1 MPQRISSVFDI
12 PQHSRDDHDSESDP
26 EQNEEAS
33 EISII
38 TSWIEVRHSGG
49 VLDCRKHP
57 VLLLRS
63 DLLAS
68 RRNGLG

>member
-1 MPQRISSVFDI
+1 MPQRISCVLDI
-12 PQHSRDDHDSESDP
+12 PQHSRDDHDSKSNP

-33 EISII
+33 EVSIF
-38 TSWIEVRHSGG
+38 TSRIEVGHSGS
-49 VLDCRKHP
+49 VFDCRKHP

-68 RRNGLG
+68 

>member
-1 MPQRISSVFDI
+1 MPQRVSCIFNI

-26 EQNEEAS
+26 EKDEEAS
-33 EISII
+33 KISII
-38 TSWIEVRHSGG
+38 TSWIEVRHSGS
-49 VLDCRKHP
+49 VLDCREHP